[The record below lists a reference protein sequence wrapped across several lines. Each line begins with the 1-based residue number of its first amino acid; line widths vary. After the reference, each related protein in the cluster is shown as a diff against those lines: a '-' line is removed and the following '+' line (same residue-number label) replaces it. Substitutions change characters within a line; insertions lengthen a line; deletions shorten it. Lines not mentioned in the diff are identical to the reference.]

1 MYKHDPTGTS
11 VCVHAVAVANA
22 YRRKGVA
29 RKLLKEYVSRC
40 QDDPAVGGTRVDR
53 ISLICHQDL
62 IALYSS
68 VGFTL
73 AGKSRVVHGP
83 NEWFEMRMEIRP
95 SAYQDPP
102 AAPDAVHPDVLAALM
117 NPSRNRPSS
126 RLFSSFA
133 SPQDLV
139 SPSGE
144 NAFDILCPRP
154 ECGSVILKAG
164 VAKFKT
170 GESIEVR
177 TQIALH
183 LDGASQLTSSGSS
196 SHPPILHRRRFHP
209 CRPHRRKSTGG
220 WSCRLPWPS
229 RISHSPVPC
238 HLHLQPQ
245 CHN

>member
-102 AAPDAVHPDVLAALM
+102 AAPDAVHPDDLRAELGACDEALG
-117 NPSRNRPSS
+117 
-126 RLFSSFA
+126 A
-133 SPQDLV
+133 GK
-139 SPSGE
+139 SGKRAYE
-144 NAFDILCPRP
+144 
-154 ECGSVILKAG
+154 E
-164 VAKFKT
+164 
-170 GESIEVR
+170 EVR
-177 TQIALH
+177 ADAAV
-183 LDGASQLTSSGSS
+183 DGASGLVDK
-196 SHPPILHRRRFHP
+196 I
-209 CRPHRRKSTGG
+209 
-220 WSCRLPWPS
+220 
-229 RISHSPVPC
+229 
-238 HLHLQPQ
+238 
-245 CHN
+245 